1 MKEHADRAPIK
12 LRVKKVLAINNG
24 WLQSALSGWN
34 RVNCTPKFQG
44 YSNLPP
50 STFPPSPL
58 LLAAEED
65 PALSMGAEE
74 EESLWTDLVPR
85 IPNTMDRAFWLE

>member
-1 MKEHADRAPIK
+1 MF
-12 LRVKKVLAINNG
+12 
-24 WLQSALSGWN
+24 LSGWN

-85 IPNTMDRAFWLE
+85 IPSTMDRATEEEKPIAETLDPASSFWRRRLIREEDCCP